1 MEIHGIAEK
10 VISRGV
16 LAYEHDGDVFHVE
29 QGHGKFVPRQPY
41 SGTIFNYFLILKLNE
56 EYVYSRIR
64 QREKFYKPQKVER
77 EPYTGP
83 VIKLPQ

>member
-10 VISRGV
+10 VISRGK
-16 LAYEHDGDVFHVE
+16 LAYEFEGDKFHVQ
-29 QGHGKFVPRQPY
+29 QGHGKFVPRKPF
-41 SGTIFNYFLILKLNE
+41 S

-64 QREKFYKPQKVER
+64 QREKTYKPVAVER

-83 VIKLPQ
+83 VIKLP

>member
-16 LAYEHDGDVFHVE
+16 LAYEHDGDVFHVQ

-41 SGTIFNYFLILKLNE
+41 SGTFLKIRLDLDLN
-56 EYVYSRIR
+56 
-64 QREKFYKPQKVER
+64 F
-77 EPYTGP
+77 
-83 VIKLPQ
+83 